1 MHQVDEAVPGL
12 GLAEGDGD
20 LAEVPLLPVAKPPAL
35 DDLLARYVLQGLAVD
50 VPVEHRERPGL
61 GFDLRRGPA
70 EVHHAIPIHERVA
83 DVLGPAVEPLGEPD
97 GVRLLRQW
105 RGLVGPGLLLL
116 LGVALDVSGLL
127 VPEILA
133 GRGLGPG
140 RGVFRLVGVRALA
153 ARSARGELLLEL
165 RDPLVHLG
173 QGDEPHDLLDPP
185 VVGSL
190 PAGEHPGFVLLPRVL
205 VGDVGEVHV
214 ALDHLV
220 VLRDGTLVPDLQVEL
235 VAADDFPFAPVDVR
249 LAGQRGDPDAPAL
262 DAAVLELDRADE
274 IREALSGPPE
284 GVLLLPV
291 PAVDVGTVLSLGD
304 DPAIVALADL
314 GHITRCFTRSTC
326 RERGARWKWRSG
338 VNEGRGK
345 CP

>member
-1 MHQVDEAVPGL
+1 MVCAFCDSGAVLSVLVSFSFSALLWTSPGFLSLKSSRAAGLDPDEAFF
-12 GLAEGDGD
+12 A
-20 LAEVPLLPVAKPPAL
+20 
-35 DDLLARYVLQGLAVD
+35 
-50 VPVEHRERPGL
+50 
-61 GFDLRRGPA
+61 
-70 EVHHAIPIHERVA
+70 
-83 DVLGPAVEPLGEPD
+83 
-97 GVRLLRQW
+97 
-105 RGLVGPGLLLL
+105 
-116 LGVALDVSGLL
+116 
-127 VPEILA
+127 
-133 GRGLGPG
+133 
-140 RGVFRLVGVRALA
+140 A

-190 PAGEHPGFVLLPRVL
+190 PAGEHPGFVFLPRVL

-220 VLRDGTLVPDLQVEL
+220 VLRDGTLVTDLQVEL

-304 DPAIVALADL
+304 DPAIIALADL
-314 GHITRCFTRSTC
+314 GHITRCFTRSTR